1 MHPFYGPS
9 QRLLAARPGQAEHA
23 ERAEGMASM
32 VAYLAFWAVVVVV
45 AKRELDQ
52 RWPREA
58 VRSAPGDPVDRAVE
72 TLRVRYARGEID
84 RDTFQAMRA
93 DLAPGAG
100 ADRRP

>member
-9 QRLLAARPGQAEHA
+9 QRLLAARPGQG
-23 ERAEGMASM
+23 ERAGRVEGLASM
-32 VAYLAFWAVVVVV
+32 AAYLAFWAVVVVV

-52 RWPREA
+52 RWPRES
-58 VRSAPGDPVDRAVE
+58 VRPAPGDLPDAAIE
-72 TLRVRYARGEID
+72 ALRMRYARGEID

>member
-9 QRLLAARPGQAEHA
+9 QRLLAARPGQAERA

-58 VRSAPGDPVDRAVE
+58 VRPAPGDTPDPAVE
-72 TLRVRYARGEID
+72 ALRVRYARGEID
-84 RDTFQAMRA
+84 RTTFQAMRA
-93 DLAPGAG
+93 DLVPGG
-100 ADRRP
+100 SPERRP